1 MSTSNENTKKKK
13 SLFEIVGDS
22 LSIINEMLYQ
32 GGEFTEEMED
42 RFNSIEND
50 LVEKIDNYY
59 ALIDRM
65 DNEQKFLKEKS
76 DEFLKAS
83 KVMKNTSARLKE
95 SIKDAM
101 INLKKDEI
109 IGETWRFKIGK
120 LKDKMIINEKLV
132 AEKYYSEK
140 TESFIDKE
148 KIIADLN
155 FGQKV
160 EGVSFIDNYSLRK
173 TVAKKGKKK

>member
-1 MSTSNENTKKKK
+1 MSTSNEVQKKK

-32 GGEFTEEMED
+32 GGELTEEMED
-42 RFNSIEND
+42 RFNSIEGD

-65 DNEQKFLKEKS
+65 DNEQ
-76 DEFLKAS
+76 EFLKAKS
-83 KVMKNTSARLKE
+83 KEFSKAAKVMENASARLKQ
-95 SIKDAM
+95 SVKDAM
-101 INLKKDEI
+101 VNLKKDEI
-109 IGETWRFKIGK
+109 IGENWRFKIGK
-120 LKDKMIINEKLV
+120 LKDKMVVCKEDIED
-132 AEKYYSEK
+132 KYYSEK
-140 TESFIDKE
+140 KTKFIDND

-160 EGVSFIDNYSLRK
+160 KGVSFIDNYSLTK